1 MNEALKDEEFDVVL
15 LSTSISG
22 QNFYPVIDKYKE
34 SIIILLVSYVSNDT
48 VTNPLKMGAND
59 YIVKPFMIEE
69 LIKKIEHQMEFKRLT
84 RDNENLR
91 KYIDS
96 LFVDQEISM
105 LSAKTRL
112 PVVIKTNFQKSADAV
127 AFDFIKKRDKPFTF
141 VSLSKPGYSEAINSA
156 NPNSILYITNLQ
168 KLKKSE
174 KERVLKLVKNKQ
186 AILSTTDIYED
197 FEIASIT
204 IQSNNKIVESG
215 DILSIDDYIKFI
227 ILNFQNKFPDTELSK
242 KLGISRKSLW
252 ERRKKYGILKK
263 K

>member
-1 MNEALKDEEFDVVL
+1 M
-15 LSTSISG
+15 
-22 QNFYPVIDKYKE
+22 
-34 SIIILLVSYVSNDT
+34 
-48 VTNPLKMGAND
+48 
-59 YIVKPFMIEE
+59 
-69 LIKKIEHQMEFKRLT
+69 
-84 RDNENLR
+84 
-91 KYIDS
+91 
-96 LFVDQEISM
+96 
-105 LSAKTRL
+105 
-112 PVVIKTNFQKSADAV
+112 
-127 AFDFIKKRDKPFTF
+127 
-141 VSLSKPGYSEAINSA
+141 
-156 NPNSILYITNLQ
+156 
-168 KLKKSE
+168 
-174 KERVLKLVKNKQ
+174 KLVKNKQ